1 MPDIVK
7 SKFNLLFLIETVA
20 TILLLPLLI
29 ITGVVASA
37 MSGTERL
44 FSMISISVISL
55 LLFNYSTLPLLKTFT
70 ACWEGLILHDILL
83 KQAQIIRYDEI
94 VSIKN
99 IRMKS
104 MNFGEPV
111 TLRYRKLEI
120 ELNTGEKFYIYE
132 EVIKNYPDLRNAIW
146 HYKWDD

>member
-1 MPDIVK
+1 MPDVVK

-29 ITGVVASA
+29 VTGVVTSA
-37 MSGTERL
+37 MSGSERL
-44 FSMISISVISL
+44 LSMISISVISL

-70 ACWEGLILHDILL
+70 ACWEGLILYDILL
-83 KQAQIIRYDEI
+83 KRSQIIRYDEI

-104 MNFGEPV
+104 MNFSTPLV
-111 TLRYRKLEI
+111 LNHRKLEI

-146 HYKWDD
+146 HYKWEE